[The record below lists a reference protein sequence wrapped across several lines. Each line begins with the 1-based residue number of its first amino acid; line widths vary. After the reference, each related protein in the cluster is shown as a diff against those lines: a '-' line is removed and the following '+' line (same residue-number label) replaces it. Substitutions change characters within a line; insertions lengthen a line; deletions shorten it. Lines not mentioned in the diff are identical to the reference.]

1 MATKKYKAPAG
12 MNPEDAKD
20 WEKHGTFVHHD
31 PGGGRMLG
39 TDGKPLDLSKYLPK
53 PKKKAPAKR
62 KTASLKK
69 AR

>member
-1 MATKKYKAPAG
+1 MATKKYKATAG

-20 WEKHGTFVHHD
+20 WEKYGTFVHHD

-39 TDGKPLDLSKYLPK
+39 PDGKPLDLSKYGPTTKKKAK
-53 PKKKAPAKR
+53 PKKKASA
-62 KTASLKK
+62 KK